1 MPQSAPLSAG
11 GGGNCYLGN
20 AQIEVASFKKG
31 LPLHETFIFKC
42 LSQSVPEGCV
52 QEDGQEHHLG
62 EQEHIK

>member
-1 MPQSAPLSAG
+1 MVARTRMHAIHNESLAT
-11 GGGNCYLGN
+11 LGKSL
-20 AQIEVASFKKG
+20 I
-31 LPLHETFIFKC
+31 HETFIFKC